1 MTFDINVTIRDTRC
15 AAALA
20 SRIPITTGCRGEFRA
35 VLHPDESWAG
45 MDKTVVFRAGHI
57 ERSQYIG
64 AGTECLVP
72 PEVLA
77 STASALEIGV
87 YGTIG
92 GDVVRT
98 TTFAR
103 VGGVL
108 QGARPTDDP
117 TESPDLYAQ
126 LLAQLNATVRTVNG
140 QAPDENGNVTV
151 EGGGGGAGTPGGYY
165 TPQVTQPDNNT
176 MRVRYAAS
184 QPGMTDVPDVDVT
197 LPQGQPG
204 AAGKT
209 AYEYAQDG
217 GYTGTEEEFSTK
229 LAQGIPAVD
238 STLTQI
244 GQAADAAAVGDRFS
258 ALSEENA
265 ELKDDLTDLRTAKME
280 RYTIKTVMDS
290 VATPHTQYYLGNQT
304 TVDIVLPDSADVGQI
319 IMVCW
324 YNGETAATLSITG
337 TMLDF
342 DFAPSANTRSE
353 INALWDGTYWSV
365 LGNEMAVPSEVT
377 V

>member
-1 MTFDINVTIRDTRC
+1 MTFDINVTILGTRC

-20 SRIPITTGCRGEFRA
+20 SQIPLTTGCRGEFRA
-35 VLHPDESWAG
+35 VLHPDENWAN
-45 MDKTVVFRAGHI
+45 MDKTVVFRAGRV

-72 PEVLA
+72 PDVLA
-77 STASALEIGV
+77 SQASCLEIGV

-165 TPQVTQPDNNT
+165 TPSVTQPDANT
-176 MRVRYAAS
+176 MRLS
-184 QPGMTDVPDVDVT
+184 FSPSKEGMPAVAETDIT
-197 LPQGQPG
+197 LPS
-204 AAGKT
+204 
-209 AYEYAQDG
+209 G
-217 GYTGTEEEFSTK
+217 GSSSV
-229 LAQGIPAVD
+229 AVD
-238 STLTQI
+238 STLTVS
-244 GQAADAAAVGDRFS
+244 GQAADAKAVGD
-258 ALSEENA
+258 ALA
-265 ELKDDLTDLRTAKME
+265 KKQDKPDIRAALDD
-280 RYTIKTVMDS
+280 
-290 VATPHTQYYLGNQT
+290 VAVAGAQYYLGEQT
-304 TVDIVLPDSADVGQI
+304 DVSIVLPADADVGQI
-319 IMVCW
+319 VLVSW
-324 YNGETAATLSITG
+324 YNGDTAATLSITG

-342 DFAPSANTRSE
+342 DFVPSANTRSE
-353 INALWDGTYWSV
+353 INALWDGRYWAV
-365 LGNEMAVPSEVT
+365 LGNEIAVPSEVT
-377 V
+377 A